1 MGLDQ
6 YLYAKKFAHSGDWGK
21 DEEKQ
26 LFASLVALSKIG
38 EFMETDFPTAFIE
51 VKVAQW
57 RKANEIHQWFVDNC
71 QDSTDD
77 CRLAYVGREKLTELL
92 DFCKQVVADNSKAQD
107 LLPTQ
112 AGFFFGST
120 EYDVWYFRV
129 LEETVGTLEKCL
141 TLDDEWEFYYSSSW

>member
-6 YLYAKKFAHSGDWGK
+6 YLYAKKYTSENFNNGGQFEKLK
-21 DEEKQ
+21 DALGTDVEYLDKQ
-26 LFASLVALSKIG
+26 TPSVS
-38 EFMETDFPTAFIE
+38 IE
-51 VKVAQW
+51 MKVAQW

-77 CRLAYVGREKLTELL
+77 CRLAYVGREKLEELL
-92 DFCKQVVADNSKAQD
+92 DLCKQVTADNSKAQD

>member
-6 YLYAKKFAHSGDWGK
+6 FLYAKKYTSENFDK
-21 DEEKQ
+21 PQFEK
-26 LFASLVALSKIG
+26 LKEVLGASAKYLTPSSPSVS
-38 EFMETDFPTAFIE
+38 IE
-51 VKVAQW
+51 MKVGQW
-57 RKANEIHQWFVDNC
+57 RKANEIHQWFVNNC

-92 DFCKQVVADNSKAQD
+92 DLCKQVVADNSKAQD

-112 AGFFFGST
+112 EGFFFGST
-120 EYDVWYFRV
+120 EYDVWYFKV